1 MNQTIYSDIE
11 KNAIRFSAFK
21 RLESDCPFSGIG
33 LKFVASGEEIYYAKN
48 KKYKVKAGEYIIG
61 NEYTDS
67 KVKINSNQP
76 VYGVCIDISSKIV
89 SDIAEYYVKNGSEL
103 EEFLLSDQFFVNCYK
118 VNNTRVGVALNDIY
132 YKIKSGKI
140 VNDFQENELFYSL
153 AEYII
158 TDQKFVFEHLSK
170 LDFKKKNTNEDVFK
184 LLIKAKSFIDDN
196 ITENLSLDI
205 IANQTGISKYHF
217 IRVFKMTFGISPYQ
231 YQNNRRLEFA
241 KSDLIGG
248 NEIFSTALRYGFSDV
263 PTFAKAFK
271 KQFGQTPGSL
281 KNK

>member
-1 MNQTIYSDIE
+1 
-11 KNAIRFSAFK
+11 
-21 RLESDCPFSGIG
+21 
-33 LKFVASGEEIYYAKN
+33 
-48 KKYKVKAGEYIIG
+48 
-61 NEYTDS
+61 
-67 KVKINSNQP
+67 
-76 VYGVCIDISSKIV
+76 
-89 SDIAEYYVKNGSEL
+89 
-103 EEFLLSDQFFVNCYK
+103 
-118 VNNTRVGVALNDIY
+118 VGVALNDIY

-231 YQNNRRLEFA
+231 YQHNRRLEFA